1 MKKQRL
7 NISIQSALLCTC
19 LTFTLQACA
28 GGYGTESNNNSAP
41 ASSSADNAETQKADA
56 TQTVFN
62 VVTRDQPVYSI
73 NGQPNPAI
81 RLKRGVTYT
90 FELKAT
96 GHPFWIKTLNSTG
109 TANAYTY
116 GVTGN
121 GLERGTLTFNVPA
134 NAPATLYY
142 NCQLH
147 DMMNGVITI
156 VD

>member
-1 MKKQRL
+1 MTRQRL
-7 NISIQSALLCTC
+7 NNGINSALLFTC
-19 LTFTLQACA
+19 LAFTLQACA
-28 GGYGTESNNNSAP
+28 GSYGTGSNGNAP
-41 ASSSADNAETQKADA
+41 AASVADNAEAKKADV

-81 RLKRGVTYT
+81 TLKRGVTYT

-96 GHPFWIKTLNSTG
+96 GHPFWIKTQNSTG
-109 TANAYTY
+109 IANAYTD
-116 GVTGN
+116 GVAGN

-134 NAPATLYY
+134 NAPATLHY

>member
-1 MKKQRL
+1 MTKQRL
-7 NISIQSALLCTC
+7 NSGIKSALLFTC

-28 GGYGTESNNNSAP
+28 GGYGTGSNGNAP
-41 ASSSADNAETQKADA
+41 ATSVKDNAEAKKADA
-56 TQTVFN
+56 TLTVFK
-62 VVTRDQPVYSI
+62 VVTGASHVYAI
-73 NGQPNPAI
+73 NGKDNPAI
-81 RLKRGVTYT
+81 TLKRNVTYT

-96 GHPFWIKTLNSTG
+96 GHPFWIKTQNSTG
-109 TANAYTY
+109 TANAYTD

-121 GLERGTLTFNVPA
+121 GTERGTLTFSVPA
-134 NAPATLYY
+134 NAPATLHY

>member
-1 MKKQRL
+1 MKKQQSNIRL
-7 NISIQSALLCTC
+7 KSALLFTC

-28 GGYGTESNNNSAP
+28 GGNTNNAP
-41 ASSSADNAETQKADA
+41 ASSVVDNTEAQKTNA

-62 VVTRDQPVYSI
+62 VITRDQPVYAI

-81 RLKRGVTYT
+81 TLKRNVTYT

-96 GHPFWIKTLNSTG
+96 GHPFWIKTQNSTG
-109 TANAYTY
+109 TANTYTD
-116 GVTGN
+116 GVNGN
-121 GLERGTLTFNVPA
+121 GLERGTLTFSVPA
-134 NAPATLYY
+134 NAPATLHY
-142 NCQLH
+142 NCQVH